1 MIRSLIGRILVGLL
15 IVTGFAL
22 VVAATL
28 GVGVLG
34 WGAPGDDD
42 KPAIVAPP
50 SPISIKHVELESIE
64 ITDNYSGMIQPMERF
79 SLGFEIAGR
88 VDALGTG
95 AGGTPLDDGDRVT
108 AGQVLAKLDEDILE
122 ARLRE
127 AQARSRQALDNL
139 DRAERLKGRQAGAIS
154 QTEYQS
160 FETDAALTAAQ
171 LDVAGRNLEDATLT
185 SPVDGVIAKRRI
197 NVGESANPHQ
207 TVFEIL
213 QVDDVLLVV
222 GVPEAFV
229 GEIRRGQPVH
239 VELLARD
246 RFRRKRPELEGRVWR
261 VAEAAD
267 DTTGLFEV
275 EVLIPNPDGR
285 LKPGLIGLAHIVVD
299 RIQGFRVPLTCAVF
313 RDDRTLLFSVSE
325 DGKAQAFELSHWIEQ
340 GPDLILLEL
349 PPEHRTLVVR
359 GQHRLVEGR
368 AVEVVQLDDE
378 TPVERAPEVPVRTAA
393 AEPAP

>member
-1 MIRSLIGRILVGLL
+1 MMKSVIGRVLVGLL
-15 IVTGFAL
+15 IVAAFSL
-22 VVAATL
+22 VVVATV

-34 WGAPGDDD
+34 WGAPDGGD
-42 KPAIVAPP
+42 KPTAIVRP
-50 SPISIKHVELESIE
+50 SPVCVKQVELASIE
-64 ITDNYSGMIQPMERF
+64 ITDSYSGMIRPMERF

-88 VDALGTG
+88 VEVLGTG
-95 AGGTPLDDGDRVT
+95 ADGEPLDEGHRVT
-108 AGQVLAKLDEDILE
+108 AGQVLAKLEEDILE

-127 AQARSRQALDNL
+127 AQARNKQALDNL
-139 DRAERLKGRQAGAIS
+139 DRGERLKGRQAGAIS
-154 QTEYQS
+154 ETEYQS
-160 FETDAALTAAQ
+160 LLTEVALTAAR
-171 LDVAGRNLEDATLT
+171 LDVAKENLEDATLT
-185 SPVDGVIAKRRI
+185 SPVGGVIARRLI
-197 NVGESANPHQ
+197 NVGESVNPQQ
-207 TVFEIL
+207 TVFEVL

-246 RFRRKRPELEGRVWR
+246 RFRRKRPELEGPVWR

-267 DTTGLFEV
+267 DTTGLFEI
-275 EVLIPNPDGR
+275 EVLIDNPDGR

-299 RIQGFRVPLTCAVF
+299 RIQGFRVPLTSAVF
-313 RDDRTLLFSVSE
+313 RDDKTLLFSVGE
-325 DGKAQAFELSHWIEQ
+325 DRKAHGFELEHWIEQ
-340 GPDLILLEL
+340 GPDLILSEL

-378 TPVERAPEVPVRTAA
+378 TPVERAPEAPVQTATR
-393 AEPAP
+393 ESTP

>member
-1 MIRSLIGRILVGLL
+1 MTKSVIGRVVVGVL
-15 IVTGFAL
+15 IIAAFGL

-34 WGAPGDDD
+34 WGAPDGDD
-42 KPAIVAPP
+42 KPTSVVRP
-50 SPISIKHVELESIE
+50 SPVSVKQIELESIE
-64 ITDNYSGMIQPMERF
+64 ITDSYSGMIRPMERF

-88 VDALGTG
+88 VEVLGTG
-95 AGGTPLDDGDRVT
+95 ADGKPLDEGDRVT
-108 AGQVLAKLDEDILE
+108 AGQVLAKLDEGIFE

-127 AQARSRQALDNL
+127 AQARSKQALDNL
-139 DRAERLKGRQAGAIS
+139 DRGEQLKGRQAGAIS
-154 QTEYQS
+154 ETEYQALLT
-160 FETDAALTAAQ
+160 EVALTAAQ
-171 LDVAGRNLEDATLT
+171 VDVAKENLEDASLT
-185 SPVDGVIAKRRI
+185 SPVDGVIAKRLI
-197 NVGESANPHQ
+197 NVGESVNPHQ
-207 TVFEIL
+207 TVFEVL

-229 GEIRRGQPVH
+229 GEIHRGQPVH

-267 DTTGLFEV
+267 DTTGLFEI
-275 EVLIPNPDGR
+275 EVLIPNSDGR
-285 LKPGLIGLAHIVVD
+285 LKPGVIGLAHIVVD
-299 RIQGFRVPLTCAVF
+299 RIQGFRVPLTSAVF
-313 RDDRTLLFSVSE
+313 RDDKTLLFSVGE
-325 DGKAQAFELSHWIEQ
+325 DNKAHAFELKHWIEQ
-340 GPDLILLEL
+340 GPDLILSEL

-368 AVEVVQLDDE
+368 AVEVVRLDDE

-393 AEPAP
+393 RRSTP